1 MQQFPLLMAV
11 TMASNVMADAEKAEK
26 AVKEAADAINQQL
39 PKEAQGGSLQ
49 PLVEE
54 REEGESQPL
63 DTFSS
68 EIDSFDTVHSSC
80 L

>member
-1 MQQFPLLMAV
+1 MSKPMLDAMSPLV
-11 TMASNVMADAEKAEK
+11 ERAEKE
-26 AVKEAADAINQQL
+26 VKEAADALNKQL

-54 REEGESQPL
+54 KEEGEGQAI

-68 EIDSFDTVHSSC
+68 EIDSFDQVPHQAFNPK
-80 L
+80 